1 MQFYSEQQ
9 SFNRLTLPSIR
20 DDYIY
25 NMSNKN
31 VYASDVN
38 LLDGRSV
45 INPQQINV
53 RLPSISE
60 LNCYISRSASSTYS
74 PYPVVSQQSVRATA
88 RTTKKH
94 RSLSSFT
101 SQKVTFPLKC
111 HSCQS
116 TETPEWRKGPLGPRT
131 LCNACGL
138 IWTKLCKQE
147 KAKKALKDQDACKQM
162 VRKSPSSVS
171 TTCTSTTS
179 MTDSPSPSPSLSLSL
194 SPTTIKNNRPTLSF
208 LLS

>member
-1 MQFYSEQQ
+1 M
-9 SFNRLTLPSIR
+9 LTTYCR

-74 PYPVVSQQSVRATA
+74 PYPVVSQQSVRATG
-88 RTTKKH
+88 RITKKH
-94 RSLSSFT
+94 RNSSSFT

-138 IWTKLCKQE
+138 SKFRYMGKMF
-147 KAKKALKDQDACKQM
+147 KKGDEELGGKMKKKEGEEHQM
-162 VRKSPSSVS
+162 E
-171 TTCTSTTS
+171 
-179 MTDSPSPSPSLSLSL
+179 
-194 SPTTIKNNRPTLSF
+194 
-208 LLS
+208 